1 MSDLSKTIAP
11 KSNQL
16 NFDDFVTGKSITI
29 TVTDVKTS
37 AGDQP
42 ASIHYEGDNGKPYM
56 PCKSMRRVLV
66 GLWGADGNTY
76 RGRRLTLYGDPE
88 VKFGGDKVG
97 GIRISHMSDIPRE
110 IALPLTTTRGK
121 RSPYTVKPL
130 ATESGTV
137 STISVAERKEEGEAA
152 AKKGE
157 ESLKAWWKALGG
169 TLQKDIGGAE
179 YLEELKKIAGL
190 QPTAIP
196 ATENPPAV

>member
-11 KSNQL
+11 KSDQL
-16 NFDDFVTGKSITI
+16 NFDDFVDGKSKTI
-29 TVTDVKTS
+29 AVADVKT
-37 AGDQP
+37 ATGDQP
-42 ASIHYEGDNGKPYM
+42 ASLHYDGDNGKPWK

-66 GLWGADGNTY
+66 GLWGADGTAY
-76 RGRRLTLYGDPE
+76 RGRLITLYGDPE

-121 RSPYTVKPL
+121 RSPYTVKPIDL
-130 ATESGTV
+130 GSIKTEGK
-137 STISVAERKEEGEAA
+137 VAAEKS
-152 AKKGE
+152 GE
-157 ESLKAWWKALGG
+157 ELKKWWGSLGG
-169 TLQKDIGGAE
+169 AKQKAIGGAE

-190 QPTAIP
+190 QPTAQP